1 MKELII
7 FKDVSFNY
15 EKNIIFDDLNLTIHQ
30 GDFIGIVGSNGSG
43 KSTLLKLILK
53 ELRPIKGEV
62 KYVSDFKIGYVEQI
76 GIESDLTFPANVKEI
91 VMLGLYEEI
100 GLFKFPK
107 KEHHQKVK
115 EILSLLGIEHLS
127 NRQLSALSG
136 GQQQRV
142 MIAKALVNNPELLIL
157 DEATSNIDHDSEAE
171 LMKILCKL
179 NHDLSTTIIFVSHH
193 FDEMGY
199 LSKVLEIGEGSLVE
213 IQKEHKIC

>member
-1 MKELII
+1 MKELIK
-7 FKDVSFNY
+7 FKEVAFNY
-15 EKNIIFDDLNLTIHQ
+15 EKNIIFNDLNLTINQ

-53 ELRPIKGEV
+53 ELKPIKGEV
-62 KYVSDFKIGYVEQI
+62 KYLSDFKIGYVEQI

-100 GLFKFPK
+100 GLFKFPNK
-107 KEHHQKVK
+107 KHHQKVK
-115 EILSLLGIEHLS
+115 EILTLLGIDHLA

-157 DEATSNIDHDSEAE
+157 DEATSNIDHDSEKE
-171 LMKILCKL
+171 LMKILCRL
-179 NHDLSTTIIFVSHH
+179 NHESNTTIIFVSHH

-213 IQKEHKIC
+213 TTKEHKIC